1 MIINAKTKRG
11 QDWINRTNHRDG
23 YSLDDVYVCASHAKH
38 QAYRW
43 CLERYRK
50 DEHAKNFRITSH
62 THQNFTVAWDTLMVD
77 NSTGEAL
84 PCRHI
89 ETSRHTYDIVG

>member
-11 QDWINRTNHRDG
+11 QDWISRTNTRQG
-23 YSLDDVYVCASHAKH
+23 YSLDDVYVNASHAKH
-38 QAYRW
+38 RAYGW
-43 CLERYRK
+43 CWEQYCK

-62 THQNFTVAWDTLMVD
+62 STYQFTVAWDTLMVD
-77 NSTGEAL
+77 INTGEVL

-89 ETSRHTYDIVG
+89 ETSQHTYDVVG